1 MSLNKGAQQGL
12 FVASGYLSQLTRSA
26 KRNFNYEGDWKG
38 GGEEIPTHTLARSVC
53 IISGSF
59 IARSLA
65 EHSLL

>member
-38 GGEEIPTHTLARSVC
+38 GERRFPPT
-53 IISGSF
+53 
-59 IARSLA
+59 RSLA
-65 EHSLL
+65 LFALSLARL